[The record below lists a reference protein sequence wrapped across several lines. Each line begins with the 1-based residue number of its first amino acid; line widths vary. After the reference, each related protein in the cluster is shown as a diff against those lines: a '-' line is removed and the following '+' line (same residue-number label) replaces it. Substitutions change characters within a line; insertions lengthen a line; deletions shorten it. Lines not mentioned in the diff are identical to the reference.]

1 MLSSMLELKDI
12 SISMGANTLIEQASA
27 VIAPGE
33 RVVLT
38 GPSGSGKSLLLELF
52 LPERKPDGGQVL
64 LDGINISA
72 MPQIALQLY
81 RQRCGR
87 VWQDMKLLLQE
98 TVAENVRLPLEA
110 LGQYGKTANER
121 VGEVLSELGLSQK
134 AKVVVAELPMSE
146 RALVAFARAIVH
158 KPSILII
165 DDLWSILSPES
176 LENIVRILE
185 RESVAGASVLCA
197 ARDESIAELLD
208 ARLLELRDGRVL
220 ADTAHVQAHQI
231 AAQQTQWQGVETTQ
245 ATTNGTHI
253 TPIAIGG

>member
-1 MLSSMLELKDI
+1 MLELKEI
-12 SISMGANTLIEQASA
+12 SISMGGHQILSNVSA
-27 VIAPGE
+27 HIAPGE

-52 LPERKPDGGQVL
+52 LAERKPESGQVL
-64 LDGINISA
+64 LDGMNVSA

-87 VWQDMKLLLQE
+87 VWQDMKLLLSE

-110 LGQYGKTANER
+110 IGQYGKTANER
-121 VGEVLSELGLSQK
+121 VEEVLSELGLSQK
-134 AKVVVAELPMSE
+134 AKVAVTNLPMSE

-165 DDLWSILSPES
+165 DDLWNILSPES
-176 LENIVRILE
+176 LENVVRILE
-185 RESVAGASVLCA
+185 RESVAGTSVICA

-208 ARLLELRDGRVL
+208 ARLLKLRDGTII
-220 ADTAHVQAHQI
+220 ADPAQVQAHHI
-231 AAQQTQWQGVETTQ
+231 AAEQTQWQGVETAQ